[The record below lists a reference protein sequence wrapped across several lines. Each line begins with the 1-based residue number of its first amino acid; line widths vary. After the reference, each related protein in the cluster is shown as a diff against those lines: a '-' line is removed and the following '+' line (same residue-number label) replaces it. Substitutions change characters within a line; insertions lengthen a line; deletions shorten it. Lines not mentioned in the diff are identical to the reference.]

1 MKRNLTSMLFIVGC
15 LMITDSYAQKVIV
28 ESNRVIIDASGL
40 RNTTKVKK
48 ATGTNGTN
56 ETLGTN
62 NAGNIGSK
70 VSNEK
75 VYYKF
80 EVARANV
87 SSDNL
92 TWINAVYAC
101 QSLGAGWRLPTQ
113 REWQLMRIL
122 ESALKASGGF
132 HSFSL
137 AYWAATEVDAGNSWT
152 VGNVNAVTIYES
164 KKSKSNARCIKD
176 L

>member
-1 MKRNLTSMLFIVGC
+1 MKRSLTSMLFIVGC

-28 ESNRVIIDASGL
+28 EGNRTIIDASGL
-40 RNTTKVKK
+40 RNATKVKK

-62 NAGNIGSK
+62 DASNIGSK

-80 EVARANV
+80 EVTRSNVGSNV
-87 SSDNL
+87 SWVS
-92 TWINAVYAC
+92 AVSEC

-113 REWQLMRIL
+113 REWLLICMLRT
-122 ESALKASGGF
+122 ELKASGGF
-132 HSFSL
+132 ADFSFMS
-137 AYWAATEVDAGNSWT
+137 WAATEFDAGESWAISGEGLT
-152 VGNVNAVTIYES
+152 FSAS
-164 KKSKSNARCIKD
+164 KYDSKSVRCIKQ

>member
-1 MKRNLTSMLFIVGC
+1 MKRSLTSMLFIVGC

-28 ESNRVIIDASGL
+28 EGNRTIIDASGL
-40 RNTTKVKK
+40 RNATKVKK

-62 NAGNIGSK
+62 DASNIGSK

-80 EVARANV
+80 EVTRSNVGSNV
-87 SSDNL
+87 SWVS
-92 TWINAVYAC
+92 AVSEC

-113 REWQLMRIL
+113 REWLLICMLRT
-122 ESALKASGGF
+122 ELKASGGF
-132 HSFSL
+132 ADFSFMS
-137 AYWAATEVDAGNSWT
+137 WAATEIDAGKSWAIAGEGLT
-152 VGNVNAVTIYES
+152 FSAS
-164 KKSKSNARCIKD
+164 KYDSKSVRCIKQ

>member
-1 MKRNLTSMLFIVGC
+1 MLFIVGC

-28 ESNRVIIDASGL
+28 EGNRTIIDASGL
-40 RNTTKVKK
+40 RNATKVKK

-62 NAGNIGSK
+62 DASNIGSK

-80 EVARANV
+80 EVTRSNVGSNV
-87 SSDNL
+87 SWVS
-92 TWINAVYAC
+92 AVSEC

-113 REWQLMRIL
+113 REWLLICMLRT
-122 ESALKASGGF
+122 ELKASGGF
-132 HSFSL
+132 ADFSFMS
-137 AYWAATEVDAGNSWT
+137 WAATEIDAGKSWAIAGEGLT
-152 VGNVNAVTIYES
+152 FSAS
-164 KKSKSNARCIKD
+164 KYDSKSVRCIKQ

>member
-1 MKRNLTSMLFIVGC
+1 MKRSLTSMLFIVGC

-28 ESNRVIIDASGL
+28 EGNRTIIDASGL

-48 ATGTNGTN
+48 ATGSNGLY

-62 NAGNIGSK
+62 NASNIGSK

-80 EVARANV
+80 EVTRLNVGSNV
-87 SSDNL
+87 SWVS
-92 TWINAVYAC
+92 AVSEC
-101 QSLGAGWRLPTQ
+101 QKRGAGWRLPTQ
-113 REWQLMRIL
+113 REWQLMCMLRS
-122 ESALKASGGF
+122 ELKALGGGF
-132 HSFSL
+132 GDFSH
-137 AYWAATEVDAGNSWT
+137 ANWAATEFDAGKSWAINNT
-152 VGNVNAVTIYES
+152 GTTAPAS
-164 KKSKSNARCIKD
+164 KYDRNYVRCIKD